1 MFLRVAKLDNIGEIA
16 VGKRA
21 DLLLFDDNHQLHQ
34 TLVAGQVVWNNDN

>member
-1 MFLRVAKLDNIGEIA
+1 MFLRVAKLNNIGEIA

-34 TLVAGQVVWNNDN
+34 TLVAGQVVWSDES